1 MACIVLVSLTHI
13 SWTQI
18 RIANRRHVTVRRHLL
33 YPNEDML
40 KRLPI
45 ATIIGEV
52 TLKNE
57 DMERQLELGHSCYI
71 VRADNNITGS
81 GDLVMFVGVNDVLP
95 DAKSGL
101 YYWFLIWP
109 DEATTQ
115 GSHWTATA
123 SQQELLSAAR
133 AMTKNFAPDFKAIIE
148 KTSVEGMR
156 APPLVMHDVELSP
169 EDISSGRVALLGDA
183 AHCMTPF
190 SGQGGVT
197 AIRDALDLA
206 RALSRVAED
215 GLRGAHLEAVM
226 AKYRDTM
233 IERGVRAVQL
243 SRDAITKS
251 NLVRV
256 GAPFAYGQYSKPI
269 PLEKIRL

>member
-1 MACIVLVSLTHI
+1 MGCIVLVSLVQI
-13 SWTQI
+13 LRTQV
-18 RIANRRHVTVRRHLL
+18 RIANRRHVTARRYLL
-33 YPNEDML
+33 SPNKDKL

-52 TLKNE
+52 TLENE

-81 GDLVMFVGVNDVLP
+81 GDLVMFVGVNDVP
-95 DAKSGL
+95 SDAKSGL

-109 DEATTQ
+109 DEAATQ
-115 GSHWTATA
+115 GPHWTATA
-123 SQQELLSAAR
+123 SQQELLSAAK
-133 AMTKNFAPDFKAIIE
+133 AMTKNFAPDFKVIVE
-148 KTSVEGMR
+148 KMSVEGMR
-156 APPLVMHDVELSP
+156 APPLVMYDVELSAD
-169 EDISSGRVALLGDA
+169 DISAGRVALLGDA

-206 RALSRVAED
+206 RTLSRVAED
-215 GLRGAHLEAVM
+215 NLIGADLEAVM

-233 IERGVRAVQL
+233 LERGVRAVQV
-243 SRDAITKS
+243 SRDAIIKS
-251 NLVRV
+251 NLVKK
-256 GAPFAYGQYSKPI
+256 GAPFAYGQRSKPI
-269 PLEKIRL
+269 PLEKIHL